1 MSTLDVATFSVYY
14 GGNWVTSEDE
24 KDAYI
29 SEAFY
34 GKKVSYNYPYE
45 DNKER
50 KLLCERDSSFK
61 KMCDGA
67 RWVKFVNVYLV
78 DSEGDEEIGAEPCE
92 EELRVERNVANF
104 IDEDDDEQFDYHNTP
119 PNSDDEGR

>member
-1 MSTLDVATFSVYY
+1 MDVATFSVYY

-24 KDAYI
+24 EDAYI
-29 SEAFY
+29 GGEVKMLECKPEEFYTKLGSELGEAFY

-45 DNKER
+45 DSKER

-67 RWVKFVNVYLV
+67 RWV
-78 DSEGDEEIGAEPCE
+78 
-92 EELRVERNVANF
+92 
-104 IDEDDDEQFDYHNTP
+104 
-119 PNSDDEGR
+119 